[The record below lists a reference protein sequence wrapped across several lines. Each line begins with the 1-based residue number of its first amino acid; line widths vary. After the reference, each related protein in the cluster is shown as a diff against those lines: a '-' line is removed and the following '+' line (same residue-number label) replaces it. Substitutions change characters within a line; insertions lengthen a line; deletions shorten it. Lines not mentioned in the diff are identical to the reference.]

1 MSEIHFRCPNC
12 TAPIA
17 VPQEMIGQD
26 IYCRYCYRKL
36 TVPAR
41 SEPDRRADRGDIY
54 KIDDGPQDARGRS
67 MKFYLPE
74 YRCPICGTAIPVAH
88 DEIGV
93 KKFCPDCETPFT
105 VTQEWYEETR
115 RKRREEQM
123 RSWTDPAIRLHPERY
138 PEKIPPRQVY
148 GVNPIDAS
156 KPSELVH
163 WPEPKKNSV
172 STVCPAC
179 RSILYINEEQI
190 GSTVRCPDC
199 AAPFKVTQRW
209 FDSKRKQRKRQEKS
223 TQAPHVP
230 FPPSPSGPASP
241 DAPDRTGVTPPSRVL
256 LPFNCPH
263 CGGVIYLGSSR
274 IGKKIRC
281 PDCGTSFSLTE
292 RKFEETRRRSEARR
306 ARLQYGGSAAMP
318 VSAAPL
324 PGALYSG
331 SQNVPPAPKK
341 DQPPQPPKKKL
352 IPVLCGLCGTL
363 LYAEESQIGQQIRC
377 PDCETY
383 TTVTSPLD
391 SGVLPEPSLGEGY
404 DLSETNA
411 PAERPAVIEPT
422 FTGAYD
428 LAEPEPSLPAEEDGA
443 DGNDGQNI
451 PPAV

>member
-1 MSEIHFRCPNC
+1 MDEIHFRCPNC

-17 VPQEMIGQD
+17 VPREMIGQE

-41 SEPDRRADRGDIY
+41 SEQDRRADGGDIY
-54 KIDDGPQDARGRS
+54 KIDDGPRDTRGRS

-105 VTQEWYEETR
+105 VTQQWYEEMR

-138 PEKIPPRQVY
+138 PENMTPRPVY
-148 GVNPIDAS
+148 GVNPVDAS

-163 WPEPKKNSV
+163 WPEPKKDSV
-172 STVCPAC
+172 STVCPVC
-179 RSILYINEEQI
+179 RSILYIDEEQI
-190 GSTVRCPDC
+190 GSAVRCPEC
-199 AAPFKVTQRW
+199 AAPFKVTRRW
-209 FDSKRKQRKRQEKS
+209 FDSKRKQRKAQKKNTPKPS
-223 TQAPHVP
+223 AFSGSAP
-230 FPPSPSGPASP
+230 SA
-241 DAPDRTGVTPPSRVL
+241 APDRTEFAPASRML

-281 PDCGTSFSLTE
+281 PDCGMSFSLTE
-292 RKFEETRRRSEARR
+292 RKFEETKRRSEARR
-306 ARLQYGGSAAMP
+306 ARLRYGGSAATP
-318 VSAAPL
+318 VPAAPL
-324 PGALYSG
+324 PGALCSG
-331 SQNVPPAPKK
+331 NRSVPSAPKEK
-341 DQPPQPPKKKL
+341 RPPRPPEKKL

-383 TTVTSPLD
+383 TTVTAPLD
-391 SGVLPEPSLGEGY
+391 SAGLPEPSLGEGY
-404 DLSETNA
+404 DLSQTNA
-411 PAERPAVIEPT
+411 PAERPTVIEPT
-422 FTGAYD
+422 FTGGYD
-428 LAEPEPSLPAEEDGA
+428 LAEPELSLPPEKDSA
-443 DGNDGQNI
+443 DSDNGQSS
-451 PPAV
+451 PPVV